1 MEIFG
6 IFIMFFFVVLGF
18 AFARVDEISLVRDVV
33 FRRNG
38 MGVANP
44 LHPPFAAWDTGFVGI
59 FDLEMEDLLEIRV
72 TSVFDYPR
80 LFMSVNDGAWDNIF
94 NDTFTRVQLTK
105 RINTIKILSSS
116 YNRYHKY
123 INQSYDFTLY
133 LNSFQ
138 LTGSFQSSSFNFS
151 GSSRDNNCT
160 TLHSSSDLSLNFTIN
175 LSQSSIILIRKYSYA
190 NQDDF
195 QSISA
200 NTPFS
205 YPNFFSNWLENILEV
220 TVSNSSSKQIFLFR
234 FHSKI
239 PNYEISKIEASFDQ
253 PVDYYGWDLMPRFH
267 PQVYNYTLIGRFPFL
282 AFGNMRL
289 RISTFYPGI
298 CYLRPKNDSIEPE
311 YSWNTYY
318 SSNPIFMNVKEDN
331 FYLFCSDLEF
341 RYYTKNYTIGYYRK
355 SKNFNIARVAAFVNP
370 LVKGE
375 GKFNS
380 NSSNLDSGYR
390 YMYDL
395 TSLNDWD
402 SVVSYSPPKELMLTY
417 KTYMSILTYNPIEF
431 PLEPAGVSF
440 LFIPAELGAYFFY
453 NLNGDVPERDFFFS
467 VKTVYPLVPGNNV
480 VFLNI
485 TAEDRTQRQWNKY
498 TIPVLNPDFSLKS
511 IKFLDINGTEMNF
524 DNLTASEFRINTTNY
539 NDSITLSAILNN
551 SNSIYEIF
559 SYNDSIISSGGS
571 SLSFALVP
579 DFLSVSS
586 IFTLR
591 VFAESRNWIKNYTIK
606 IEKIDFCGNGK
617 RFNTNEQCDDGNLID
632 NDGCSN
638 CVVDTNWTCSGGSF
652 FDRDV
657 CNEIIWNTSQNTTA
671 DPSSNSTDSS
681 NTTNGNTTSGN
692 STNQDNSTSD
702 SNSTNTDPTS
712 NSTGQNNQSGN
723 SNQTNES
730 SDDVESSYQSS
741 QNQDSSQSE
750 SEPISNE
757 ESSSQQ
763 SSESQVE
770 QSESSS
776 SEVNAT
782 EDSSSIIDSKNNSL
796 IFDGFLPYYW
806 IFSLSTL
813 LILFGHI
820 LCSFIDKKAVK
831 KMNISGLSFLC
842 IPMINTF
849 QIFYMIS
856 ATKKIKYSHF
866 FNSFSWTSLDF
877 LLSPNLNQNLHPII
891 LFTIITFIYTL
902 LLVLYLALKPFQT
915 YKPLRLLSNYLNFS
929 IPIHL
934 FSISSPVLLSSS
946 LHYLIKTQ
954 TSSQL
959 GHFISNLSIIIISS
973 AIFIY
978 LLFISSIKCKKI
990 YDKQVS
996 SKYSAFFQ
1004 GLQKY
1009 YLTLPITIRKT
1020 TYNFDRTSG
1029 PKNTL
1034 IQKIKRKGS
1043 YELKVEEDKPK
1054 FFSCPWK
1061 QNKVVD
1067 DDVEIAEFNLF
1078 DPLDEND
1085 AGCNLNVPESQR
1097 LKINHYMVSMVI
1109 LYLRVIFVS
1118 FALVHDSFWY
1128 LLGLLS
1134 VIYGIYF
1141 IKAFPYFVINYNF
1154 FHFAFNSSQFLILLL
1169 IVLIEY
1175 SGKTIS
1181 VFIISIAII
1190 QSVALVFGN
1199 FYEIFLVLKKTLKKH
1214 RRSGTTLPITS
1225 QPIKE
1230 NEKSKIV
1237 EVHQCENFYT
1247 EPIQSSREVPPRN
1260 CLSFI
1265 ESEIE
1270 LN

>member
-1 MEIFG
+1 
-6 IFIMFFFVVLGF
+6 MFFFVILQL
-18 AFARVDEISLVRDVV
+18 AWARVEEISLVRSVAFRKNGEVV
-33 FRRNG
+33 G
-38 MGVANP
+38 NP
-44 LHPPFAAWDTGFVGI
+44 LHPPFAAWDTEFVGI
-59 FDLEMEDLLEIRV
+59 FDVESEDLLEIMV
-72 TSVFDYPR
+72 TSVFDSPR
-80 LFMSVNDGAWDNIF
+80 LFMSVNDGVWENIF
-94 NDTFTRVQLTK
+94 NDTFTKVQLSK

-123 INQSYDFTLY
+123 INQSYEFTIY
-133 LNSFQ
+133 LNNFQ
-138 LTGSFQSSSFNFS
+138 ISGSFQSASFNFS

-160 TLHSSSDLSLNFTIN
+160 TLHNSSDKSLNFTIS

-190 NQDDF
+190 AQDDY
-195 QSISA
+195 QSISP

-205 YPNFFSNWLENILEV
+205 YSNFFSHWLENILEV
-220 TVSNSSSKQIFLFR
+220 TVSNSTSKQIFLFR

-267 PQVYNYTLIGRFPFL
+267 PQVYNYTLIGRLPFL

-318 SSNPIFMNVKEDN
+318 SSTPIFMNVKEDN
-331 FYLFCSDLEF
+331 FYLFCSDLEY

-355 SKNFNIARVAAFVNP
+355 SKNFNIAKVAAFVNP

-375 GKFNS
+375 GKFDS
-380 NSSNLDSGYR
+380 NSSNLDDGYR

-395 TSLNDWD
+395 TGLNDWD

-417 KTYMSILTYNPIEF
+417 KNYMSILTYNPIEY

-453 NLNGDVPERDFFFS
+453 NLNGAAPDRDFFFS

-485 TAEDRTQRQWNKY
+485 TAEDRTQKQWNKY
-498 TIPVLNPDFSLKS
+498 TIPVLNPDYTLKL
-511 IKFLDINGTEMNF
+511 IKFFDPNGTELNF
-524 DNLTASEFRINTTNY
+524 DSLTSSEFIINTTNY
-539 NDSITLSAILNN
+539 NDSIAISGILNN
-551 SNSIYEIF
+551 SNSIYEII
-559 SYNDSIISSGGS
+559 SSNDTILSSGGS
-571 SLSFALVP
+571 SFTFSLIPDLS
-579 DFLSVSS
+579 SVTSR
-586 IFTLR
+586 FTLR
-591 VFAESRNWIKNYTIK
+591 VFAESRNWIKNYSIK
-606 IEKIDFCGNGK
+606 IEKQDLCGNGR
-617 RFNTNEQCDDGNLID
+617 RFSADEQCDDGNFID
-632 NDGCSN
+632 EDGCSS
-638 CVVDTNWTCSGGSF
+638 CVVDLNWTCSGGSLL
-652 FDRDV
+652 DRDI
-657 CNEIIWNTSQNTTA
+657 CNEIIWNTSQNSTGE
-671 DPSSNSTDSS
+671 PSSNSSGSS
-681 NTTNGNTTSGN
+681 NTTNDNSTHPDN
-692 STNQDNSTSD
+692 STND
-702 SNSTNTDPTS
+702 SNSTNTDPSS

-723 SNQTNES
+723 SNQTDES
-730 SDDVESSYQSS
+730 SDEVESESSYQSS
-741 QNQDSSQSE
+741 QNEDSSQTE
-750 SEPISNE
+750 SKPATDE

-763 SSESQVE
+763 SSDSEVE
-770 QSESSS
+770 QSESGS

-782 EDSSSIIDSKNNSL
+782 GDSSEKIISKNSSL
-796 IFDGFLPYYW
+796 IFDGFLPYSW
-806 IFSLSTL
+806 IFSISTL

-820 LCSFIDKKAVK
+820 LCSIVNKKAVK
-831 KMNISGLSFLC
+831 KMNIAGFSFLC

-849 QIFYMIS
+849 QMFYMIS
-856 ATKKIKYSHF
+856 QTHKIKYSHF

-877 LLSPNLNQNLHPII
+877 VMSPKLNPNFHSIV
-891 LFTIITFIYTL
+891 LFTLITFTYTL
-902 LLVLYLALKPFQT
+902 LLLLYLALKPFHNF
-915 YKPLRLLSNYLNFS
+915 KSLKLLSNYLKFS

-934 FSISSPVLLSSS
+934 FSISSPIALSSS
-946 LHYLIKTQ
+946 LHYLIQ
-954 TSSQL
+954 NQLSSQL
-959 GHFISNLSIIIISS
+959 GHFTSNLSICIILS
-973 AIFIY
+973 AVLIY
-978 LLFISSIKCKKI
+978 LLFLSSSKSKEI

-996 SKYSAFFQ
+996 SKFEAFFQ
-1004 GLQKY
+1004 GLQKIY
-1009 YLTLPITIRKT
+1009 MTLPITTRKT
-1020 TYNFDRTSG
+1020 TFNFDRTSG

-1061 QNKVVD
+1061 QSKGAD
-1067 DDVEIAEFNLF
+1067 DSVEVPEFNLF

-1085 AGCNLNVPESQR
+1085 SGNNLNLAESQR
-1097 LKINHYMVSMVI
+1097 LKVNHYLVSMVV
-1109 LYLRVIFVS
+1109 LYLRVIFIS
-1118 FALVHDSFWY
+1118 FAWLHDSFWY
-1128 LLGLLS
+1128 SLGLLS
-1134 VIYGIYF
+1134 VIYGVYF
-1141 IKAFPYFVINYNF
+1141 IKAFPYVILNYNF
-1154 FHFAFNSSQFLILLL
+1154 FHFAFNSSQFLIILL

-1175 SGKTIS
+1175 SEKTINF
-1181 VFIISIAII
+1181 FIISISLI
-1190 QSVALVFGN
+1190 QSVALIAGN
-1199 FYEIFLVLKKTLKKH
+1199 FYEIYLVLKKTLKKH
-1214 RRSGTTLPITS
+1214 RRSGTTLPINS
-1225 QPIKE
+1225 QAIKE